1 MLKRDELVNY
11 EMSNICKL
19 KAEKAIRYINELDED
34 IKEIEY
40 ELREMS
46 LSNDENRE
54 TIKKL
59 LQIPCVG
66 ELTSI
71 IITSEL

>member
-11 EMSNICKL
+11 EKSNICKL
-19 KAEKAIRYINELDED
+19 KAEKAIRYINELDQD

-40 ELREMS
+40 ELREMP